1 MKTKDILIVG
11 LLFSLLIIGANNI
24 YNNHR
29 IYKLQLEVLDTKK
42 QAIEIYYENKE
53 YISILQE
60 SRESLNDEIDL
71 LNSEL
76 KQYKA
81 LEKLKKDLRLDRE

>member
-11 LLFSLLIIGANNI
+11 LLFSLIVTGANNI
-24 YNNHR
+24 YNNHK
-29 IYKLQLEVLDTKK
+29 IFKLQKEILDTKK
-42 QAIEIYYENKE
+42 EAIEIYYENKE

-60 SRESLNDEIDL
+60 SRESLNEEIDL

-81 LEKLKKDLRLDRE
+81 LEKLKKELR

>member
-1 MKTKDILIVG
+1 MKTKDTLIVG
-11 LLFSLLIIGANNI
+11 LLFSLIIVGANNI
-24 YNNHR
+24 YNNYR
-29 IYKLQLEVLDTKK
+29 IYKLQIEVLDTKK

-76 KQYKA
+76 NQY
-81 LEKLKKDLRLDRE
+81 KDLRRIKKELDRSN

>member
-11 LLFSLLIIGANNI
+11 LLFSLLITGANNI

-29 IYKLQLEVLDTKK
+29 IYKLQVEVLDTKK
-42 QAIEIYYENKE
+42 QALELYYEDNK
-53 YISILQE
+53 YIALLQE
-60 SRESLNDEIDL
+60 SRESLNDQIDL

-76 KQYKA
+76 KQYKS
-81 LEKLKKDLRLDRE
+81 LEKLKKDLDRSN

>member
-11 LLFSLLIIGANNI
+11 LLFSLLIVGANNI

-42 QAIEIYYENKE
+42 QALELYYEDNK
-53 YISILQE
+53 YIALLQE
-60 SRESLNDEIDL
+60 SRESLNEEIDL

-81 LEKLKKDLRLDRE
+81 LEKLKKDLR

>member
-11 LLFSLLIIGANNI
+11 LLFSLLIVGANNI

-42 QAIEIYYENKE
+42 QALELYYEDNK
-53 YISILQE
+53 YIALLQE

-81 LEKLKKDLRLDRE
+81 LEKLKKDLR

>member
-11 LLFSLLIIGANNI
+11 LLFSLIVTGANNV
-24 YNNHR
+24 YNNHK
-29 IYKLQLEVLDTKK
+29 IYNLQKEVLETKK
-42 QAIEIYYENKE
+42 QALELYYEDNK

-60 SRESLNDEIDL
+60 TRESLNDEIDS
-71 LNSEL
+71 LNNEL

-81 LEKLKKDLRLDRE
+81 LERLTKDLR